1 MMNQYQPLEA
11 DRQGVWL
18 PEVALA
24 LGLWTGDYQG
34 IERQW
39 LRWYDQEGQWLL
51 TPTEAE
57 RDRTQAERDRA
68 EQEKQR
74 ADQAEAENRR
84 LRERLRQAGL
94 EF

>member
-18 PEVALA
+18 PEVALG
-24 LGLWTGDYQG
+24 LGLWTGAYQG

-57 RDRTQAERDRA
+57 RHRA